1 MFRDGTLYFCL
12 SSILISRFLIHIRQ
26 AADGA
31 ERTLSGQSTIA
42 FRNSQPRST
51 QRWSF
56 STAELAADMNHNTVQ
71 GDGLSSSSVI
81 DGDDDDDF
89 EETRDGEDRIEN
101 EESGVELQEV
111 SPTAMRSM

>member
-1 MFRDGTLYFCL
+1 
-12 SSILISRFLIHIRQ
+12 
-26 AADGA
+26 
-31 ERTLSGQSTIA
+31 
-42 FRNSQPRST
+42 
-51 QRWSF
+51 
-56 STAELAADMNHNTVQ
+56 MNHNTVQ